1 MEAAAAGGGERVVG
15 VDRRVVEGDDLALRP
30 LEFAQ
35 ERLLVDPA
43 GEPAHGLEVDAGQIG
58 DPLRHPLD
66 RRGVCGAAQP
76 IGEIVA
82 GRIALDLGEVG
93 ARDRAGAAAIG
104 RRIGGQAGQQRERV
118 VRPGGERGEVE
129 GGRDQHQAGDA
140 DALIGGERLGETRAR
155 GSRRSFRRR

>member
-1 MEAAAAGGGERVVG
+1 MIDGVIDQLVAVVDLPAEPALVEIDDRAGEGRLEAGQDRVVEAAAAGGRERVVG

-66 RRGVCGAAQP
+66 RRGV
-76 IGEIVA
+76 A
-82 GRIALDLGEVG
+82 GPRSQS
-93 ARDRAGAAAIG
+93 AR
-104 RRIGGQAGQQRERV
+104 
-118 VRPGGERGEVE
+118 
-129 GGRDQHQAGDA
+129 
-140 DALIGGERLGETRAR
+140 
-155 GSRRSFRRR
+155 